1 MNEIDRDN
9 FGRGISRRR
18 LLQAMIAMGLF
29 AGARGW
35 APAYAR
41 SAGLEPPANG
51 PAAPVANEL
60 IVDKARLR
68 IAGRTAAAIT
78 LNGSL
83 PGPLLR
89 LREGDIATLRV
100 INRLDEPT
108 SLHWHG
114 VLVPHDMDGVPG
126 VSFAGIPAGET
137 FTYRFPL
144 RQSGTY
150 WYHSHSGMQE
160 PAGVYGPL
168 VIEPAAPE
176 PFAYDR
182 DYIVMLSDWS
192 FEDPHRVLAHL
203 KQDGAGGGG
212 RRRAGAGGGRGGA
225 RRGGRAAGAGRRAG
239 GRGRGGP

>member
-41 SAGLEPPANG
+41 SAGLEPKANG
-51 PAAPVANEL
+51 PAAPAANEL

-68 IAGRTAAAIT
+68 IADHTTAAIT

-108 SLHWHG
+108 SLHWHN

-126 VSFAGIPAGET
+126 VSFANNPT
-137 FTYRFPL
+137 NKTKTKRKP
-144 RQSGTY
+144 QQQNNTKKK
-150 WYHSHSGMQE
+150 HSHSG
-160 PAGVYGPL
+160 
-168 VIEPAAPE
+168 
-176 PFAYDR
+176 
-182 DYIVMLSDWS
+182 
-192 FEDPHRVLAHL
+192 
-203 KQDGAGGGG
+203 
-212 RRRAGAGGGRGGA
+212 
-225 RRGGRAAGAGRRAG
+225 
-239 GRGRGGP
+239 